1 MKLPGNHWI
10 ENGSRM
16 LNCSRDKLNEIRFVA
31 VSTVTSVTKCVS
43 CKCFCDPILRMDV
56 QKGRMIQ
63 LLQHLAAESKGDGHM
78 VLARLED
85 QLHQEKLEQI
95 RRCCP
100 GVTGRCCLTELT
112 YH

>member
-31 VSTVTSVTKCVS
+31 VSTVTCVS

-63 LLQHLAAESKGDGHM
+63 LLQHLAAESKRDGHM
-78 VLARLED
+78 FLARLEG
-85 QLHQEKLEQI
+85 QLHRKS
-95 RRCCP
+95 
-100 GVTGRCCLTELT
+100 
-112 YH
+112 